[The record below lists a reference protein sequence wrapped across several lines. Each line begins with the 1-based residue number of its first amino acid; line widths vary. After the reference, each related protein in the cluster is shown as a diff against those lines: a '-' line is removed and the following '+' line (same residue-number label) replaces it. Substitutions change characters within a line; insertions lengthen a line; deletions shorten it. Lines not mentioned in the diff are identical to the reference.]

1 MRWMTSI
8 GRLVAAVAMIGLAV
22 PAAAQFSDS
31 YNFLK
36 AVKEKDAAKATEIL
50 DKPGN
55 IVVNTRD
62 ADTGETALH
71 IATKRSDA
79 AWVGFM
85 LQRGANANA
94 RDREGN
100 TPLLAATQ
108 VRWSEGVRIFIAIK
122 AQLDAQNRLGETAL
136 HKAIQN
142 RDSITAKM
150 LIDAG
155 ANPDINDNSGVSART
170 IANADPRAAALAK
183 MLKDIP
189 VRAARPTRVTSFR
202 RSPSRQTL
210 RCPRP
215 SQPRPAHRSSLVRYL
230 CSRYSPADT
239 RTFARRERWVAPV
252 RRPGCTHSR
261 CFRCPTRVT
270 TVEVC
275 TSPPG

>member
-108 VRWSEGVRIFIAIK
+108 VRWSEGVRIFLAVK
-122 AQLDAQNRLGETAL
+122 AQVDAQNRLGETAL
-136 HKAIQN
+136 HKAVQN
-142 RDSITAKM
+142 RDSITAKL

-170 IANADPRAAALAK
+170 IANADPRAAALAR
-183 MLKDIP
+183 MLKDMP
-189 VRAARPTRVTSFR
+189 VRTARPTQG
-202 RSPSRQTL
+202 PSL
-210 RCPRP
+210 
-215 SQPRPAHRSSLVRYL
+215 
-230 CSRYSPADT
+230 
-239 RTFARRERWVAPV
+239 
-252 RRPGCTHSR
+252 
-261 CFRCPTRVT
+261 
-270 TVEVC
+270 
-275 TSPPG
+275 

>member
-8 GRLVAAVAMIGLAV
+8 GRLFAAVAMIGLAV

-136 HKAIQN
+136 HKAVQN
-142 RDSITAKM
+142 RDSITAKL

-189 VRAARPTRVTSFR
+189 VRAARPTQG
-202 RSPSRQTL
+202 PSL
-210 RCPRP
+210 
-215 SQPRPAHRSSLVRYL
+215 
-230 CSRYSPADT
+230 
-239 RTFARRERWVAPV
+239 
-252 RRPGCTHSR
+252 
-261 CFRCPTRVT
+261 
-270 TVEVC
+270 
-275 TSPPG
+275 